1 MNGAPLVAL
10 LLVACGP
17 ALPTDEPT
25 QTRSAIQTTERAPS
39 RLTDLPTSYYGDYF
53 LVETH
58 IDGEGPYTLILD
70 TGASCTIL
78 DRSIYRKTID
88 KLEVG
93 SLTVRHLPA
102 TCHDMRA
109 IAASLRTSVH
119 GILGYTVF
127 KDVLLTLDYPARRIR
142 IAPGELPTADDE
154 NVVDLIGTGR
164 PYLNLE
170 LGSRTVKAVIDS
182 GATSGV
188 GLLSLDGFE
197 WRRRPRTV
205 GSALTI
211 RGRQN
216 QRAGQLATN
225 VQFGPLQLIRPV
237 VRETDKIAHVGIA
250 ILKRFRITFDQ
261 RNGRIRFEGNKR
273 VR

>member
-1 MNGAPLVAL
+1 MNRAPLVAL
-10 LLVACGP
+10 LLAACGP
-17 ALPTDEPT
+17 ALPT
-25 QTRSAIQTTERAPS
+25 TRQASKSAQQTTESAPA
-39 RLTDLPTSYYGDYF
+39 RLTNLPTSYHGDYF

-70 TGASCTIL
+70 TGSSRTIL
-78 DRSIYRKTID
+78 DRSIFRSAIG

-93 SLTVRHLPA
+93 CLTVRNLSA

-109 IAASLRTSVH
+109 IAASMRQSVH

-127 KDVLLTLDYPARRIR
+127 QDVLLTLDYPARRVR
-142 IAPGELPTADDE
+142 IAPGELPSADGDD
-154 NVVDLIGTGR
+154 VVDLIGTGR

-188 GLLSLDGFE
+188 GLLSLDDLE

-225 VQFGPLQLIRPV
+225 AQFGPLQLICPV

-261 RNGRIRFEGNKR
+261 RNARIRFEGQKR